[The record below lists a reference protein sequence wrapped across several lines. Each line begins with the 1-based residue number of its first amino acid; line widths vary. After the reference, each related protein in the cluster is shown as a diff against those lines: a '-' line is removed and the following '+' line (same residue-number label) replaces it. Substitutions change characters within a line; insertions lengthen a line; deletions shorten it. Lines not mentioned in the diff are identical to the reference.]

1 MRFRSAAANLRLL
14 LLTCC
19 CSFLRALTCPPLY
32 LQPTITDLPGV
43 VCSSQAC
50 AAQHQQQYKKGLG
63 GILSE
68 RQASAA
74 PFYAAGAALLG
85 VAAVIVASVV

>member
-1 MRFRSAAANLRLL
+1 M

-19 CSFLRALTCPPLY
+19 CCLSFLRWPTHILF
-32 LQPTITDLPGV
+32 QPTIADLPGV

-63 GILSE
+63 RVLSE

-74 PFYAAGAALLG
+74 PFLAAGAALLG